1 MLYHYTLIIHI
12 LCATIWTGGHLVLAL
27 VILPKTLRT
36 RDVEELHAFESKYER
51 IGIPALIL
59 LVVTGIHLAHIRV
72 PDFSR
77 WLSFDDPFTKLVGY
91 KLLLLATTVV
101 LAVDARLRIIPRLT
115 KDNLNQLAWHIIPV
129 TLVAVAFVLV
139 GVGFR
144 FGKVF

>member
-77 WLSFDDPFTKLVGY
+77 WLSFDDPFAKLVGY

-129 TLVAVAFVLV
+129 TIVAVAFVLV

>member
-1 MLYHYTLIIHI
+1 MFYQYALIIHI

-27 VILPKTLRT
+27 LILPKTLRT

-59 LVVTGIHLAHIRV
+59 LVVTGIYLAHLRV
-72 PDFSR
+72 PEFGR
-77 WLSFDDPFTKLVGY
+77 WLSFDDPYTKLVGY
-91 KLLLLATTVV
+91 KLILLASTVL
-101 LAVDARLRIIPRLT
+101 LAIDARLRLIPRLS
-115 KDNLNQLAWHIIPV
+115 KDNLSQVAWHIIPV
-129 TLVAVAFVLV
+129 TLIAVAFVLV